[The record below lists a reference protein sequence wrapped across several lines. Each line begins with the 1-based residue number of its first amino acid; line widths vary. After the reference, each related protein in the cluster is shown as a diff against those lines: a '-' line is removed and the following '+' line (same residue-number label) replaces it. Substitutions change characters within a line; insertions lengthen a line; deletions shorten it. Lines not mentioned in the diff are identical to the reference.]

1 MLIYLDAYWLTISIS
16 SLLFTSP
23 ATFSVKQRIL
33 FIIKILVSIIYADP
47 VQPQNHT
54 VKREFDKITL
64 QWSSKGHV
72 EYYNVSAH
80 CQHYPTPN
88 ISHLGNETTARIIGL
103 MPGTHCS
110 ASIIGVSGG
119 LQSSPLTYTDI
130 ETIEKGNAN
139 EFPLTVNSEFSFI

>member
-1 MLIYLDAYWLTISIS
+1 M
-16 SLLFTSP
+16 
-23 ATFSVKQRIL
+23 
-33 FIIKILVSIIYADP
+33 
-47 VQPQNHT
+47 QPQNHT

-72 EYYNVSAH
+72 EYYSVSAH

-88 ISHLGNETTARIIGL
+88 ISHLGNETTAIIIGL

-119 LQSSPLTYTDI
+119 LQSIPLTYTDI

-139 EFPLTVNSEFSFI
+139 EFPLTENSEFSFI